1 MPSPIEQPPL
11 FRDLFLPDD
20 HTPAYSPQA
29 HETERVLQT
38 SSESAPDLPS
48 QDPAPYAHQPESSTH
63 YIYNNEYMHVNMG
76 PRLWGPR
83 QPAYGFNG
91 IVQGTVKLTKKCS
104 HVYRLQV
111 SLLGNAKVSATS
123 RGMLSDMLDKPLVSS
138 TTTLFAT
145 TPEATF
151 CPTEHVFTF
160 SIPFPTFV
168 SGELS
173 PLPPSYMAW
182 SPGLSVE
189 TTYTLKL
196 DVFRKGLRRHENR
209 HIPLLYLP
217 KTWPSLPPP
226 RRDIMHQGQP
236 SEFKT
241 IPLPPIWP
249 SDDCPRFKARANV
262 PTVEL
267 FIPAHTT
274 FSSGSTIPLKMTFT
288 CAQSPAS
295 AKLLT
300 PSTEVRLLKRTLAR
314 VQGVS
319 GTGVVNGGRELIVA
333 TGVLIEADNSQEG
346 VSVAYFDLQAGET
359 GKEQSWRINGELEVA
374 YFIRVSIRSSGG
386 TTNYLPTFSHDE
398 LVQISTEPWGTRD
411 REELQGGASAP
422 AIGMNNPR
430 IELRPTHSVAW

>member
-1 MPSPIEQPPL
+1 MPPVEQPPL
-11 FRDLFLPDD
+11 FRDIFLPDD
-20 HTPAYSPQA
+20 HPSTPAYSPEA

-38 SSESAPDLPS
+38 WTESAPGTPS
-48 QDPAPYAHQPESSTH
+48 HDPAPYAHQPESATN
-63 YIYNNEYMHVNMG
+63 YFIYNNEYMHVNMG

-91 IVQGTVKLTKKCS
+91 IVHGTVKLTKKCS
-104 HVYRLQV
+104 HVFRLQV
-111 SLLGNAKVSATS
+111 SLLGKAKVSATS

-138 TTTLFAT
+138 TTTLFAA
-145 TPEATF
+145 TPEAAF

-160 SIPFPTFV
+160 SIPFPTFI
-168 SGELS
+168 SGEMGS
-173 PLPPSYMAW
+173 LPPSYMAW

-196 DVFRKGLRRHENR
+196 DVYRKGLRRHENR
-209 HIPLLYLP
+209 
-217 KTWPSLPPP
+217 TWPSLPPP

-249 SDDCPRFKARANV
+249 SDDCPRFKARATV

-288 CAQSPAS
+288 CAQSPAI

-300 PSTEVRLLKRTLAR
+300 PSTEVRFLKRTFAR

-319 GTGVVNGGRELIVA
+319 GTGVVISGRELILA
-333 TGVLIEADNSQEG
+333 KGVLIDADNSQEG
-346 VSVAYFDLQAGET
+346 VAVAYFDLQAGET
-359 GKEQSWRINGELEVA
+359 GKEQSWRINDALEVT

-386 TTNYLPTFSHDE
+386 TTNYMPTFSHDE
-398 LVQISTEPWGTRD
+398 PVHISTEPWGTRD
-411 REELQGGASAP
+411 REALQGGASTP
-422 AIGMNNPR
+422 AIGMTNPR
-430 IELRPTHSVAW
+430 MELRPTHSMAW